1 MKIKLLV
8 LDVDGCMS
16 DGKITYT
23 SSGDEIKSFNVKD
36 GLAIASWIRLGGKV
50 AIITGRKSTIV
61 ERRAN
66 ELNINYI
73 YQNIKDKKSKLDE
86 ILKIENLQLAQVASI
101 GDDLNDYAMLK
112 NSGWSFSPQNG
123 VDDITNMV
131 DTVLDKSGGEG
142 AVRQMIEM
150 IIRKNGNYE
159 EFLKLWY

>member
-86 ILKIENLQLAQVASI
+86 ILKIENLQLAQIASI

>member
-1 MKIKLLV
+1 VKIKLLV

-86 ILKIENLQLAQVASI
+86 ILKIENLQLAQIASI